1 MVKTNF
7 FKNLTYLAPSVE
19 VVEMTNEKGFAVS
32 DPITWGDE
40 EDF

>member
-7 FKNLTYLAPSVE
+7 SINSAYEAPRVV

-32 DPITWGDE
+32 DPLIWGDE
-40 EDF
+40 EEF